1 MKRRLLLTFIGLAV
15 SFMAMAQSKQ
25 NRTNPDDAQYF
36 IKGNLSIEKGENG
49 QTVYKLSEIDN
60 QGIYFDDPDAI
71 RSGEPTLLEDV
82 LFQFSRAST
91 DYPGGIETPL
101 DFWRYDNSIN
111 EWQPDMETRQGTAGV
126 EEKKSMVGMLV
137 IDCSSS
143 IGSDFEN
150 VKNAAKDFVKFLYD
164 ASKGTGNIKLGIV
177 CFSKIN
183 ETRVFDIR
191 PLTYNSYMQ
200 MDTFIN
206 NRKPENGTALYYAV
220 DKVVELMNAYCEKS
234 ISPNEPLS
242 AAFMVTFTD
251 GLDQTSRNPDKN
263 ILTAD
268 NYYDELLSKYGAKM
282 QNIRIKDISLQH
294 EIRGVKGNDIISEA
308 QLGKFSR
315 IGESLGNFKLL
326 NNYSELGEEFAAIAQ
341 NLINQ
346 WRILNLYVP
355 NSFSG
360 RVAWTYPGQ
369 KKKEKPKPDFLRLP
383 LFGLNVGGGG
393 GYSKPTQFLEFS
405 VGLDFAVA
413 CGPKFAMGLY
423 GSYKTSFITF
433 HQGAV
438 GLDFMFGPQQKAFL
452 LGLGCEIRNR
462 DRAEFYSSVYSSEYY
477 VERTTDFDVGL
488 DMRLGGVFK
497 GFYFFFDFSAEPYNG
512 YDEIKLTDR
521 GFTLSTDR
529 WLTILPQATFNI
541 GINFAQL
548 GKKNKNN
555 QKKQQ

>member
-1 MKRRLLLTFIGLAV
+1 MYYMKRRLLLTFIGLAV

-36 IKGNLSIEKGENG
+36 IKGNLSIEKGANG
-49 QTVYKLSEIDN
+49 QTVYRLSEIDN

-369 KKKEKPKPDFLRLP
+369 KKKDKPKLAFLRLP

-413 CGPKFAMGLY
+413 IKPKFAMGLY
-423 GSYKTSFITF
+423 GSYKTTF
-433 HQGAV
+433 NTIHQLAF
-438 GLDFMFGPQQKAFL
+438 GLDFMIGPQQKAFL
-452 LGLGCEIRNR
+452 LGLGLNTRVPREKTFYEYLEVYRRN
-462 DRAEFYSSVYSSEYY
+462 A
-477 VERTTDFDVGL
+477 THLDF

-497 GFYFFFDFSAEPYNG
+497 AFYFFFDFSIGRYH
-512 YDEIKLTDR
+512 
-521 GFTLSTDR
+521 GFDDILNCCHYEWVSV
-529 WLTILPQATFNI
+529 LPQATFNI

>member
-36 IKGNLSIEKGENG
+36 IKGNLSIEKGANG

-369 KKKEKPKPDFLRLP
+369 KKKDKPKLAFLRLP

-462 DRAEFYSSVYSSEYY
+462 DRAEFYSSEYF

-497 GFYFFFDFSAEPYNG
+497 GFYFFFDFSVEPYNG
-512 YDEIKLTDR
+512 YDEIKRSTDRDR

-541 GINFAQL
+541 GINFTQL